1 MKKIAKDFRVLIV
14 IGVISLPI
22 IGITS
27 GYINLNNPAAW
38 IHLGIKT
45 VIRDQT
51 SSIPKINLGR
61 IAGRLRRPKVI
72 FGGVAAG
79 GVLAFNK
86 IGDFIFKKK
95 DEEDNL

>member
-1 MKKIAKDFRVLIV
+1 MKKIAKDFRVLIA

-27 GYINLNNPAAW
+27 RYINLNNPAAW

-72 FGGVAAG
+72 LGGVAG